1 MIFPEIMAE
10 MRRPRDFIKGMAV
23 AQLLIIVSVCPSRMG
38 PSFLEEARAFQLT
51 FVFSPFFFLSFQ
63 TAYLLYGIFV
73 YSYQGQYTLALA
85 YQGVSKYS

>member
-23 AQLLIIVSVCPSRMG
+23 AQLLIIVSTRPSRVDV
-38 PSFLEEARAFQLT
+38 SFLKKRTL
-51 FVFSPFFFLSFQ
+51 SNPRFFFSLLFSFSFQ
-63 TAYLLYGIFV
+63 TVYLLYGIFV